1 MLIYIIIFIYCLTR
15 KVLEEPKPQRSWDLS
30 PHPRGCQTC
39 SVIQR
44 SSQRRDRT
52 PCATPKLEPT
62 DPSLSAAHGRQLG
75 GALKF
80 WTLLMNIENML
91 QNQTA
96 SLTME
101 HIYWCTVYIYI
112 HITYWF
118 VYAWFTGVSGIQKA
132 VCCQRDISRVIFGFK
147 STREVLLAGTWDTDS
162 EPVLDEPA
170 TRVLVLKG
178 QVHR

>member
-101 HIYWCTVYIYI
+101 HIYIDVLYIYI
-112 HITYWF
+112 YTYYILICLCLVYWCF
-118 VYAWFTGVSGIQKA
+118 RHSKSSVLPKRYFTGDFRIQVYAGGAIGWDMGHGLRT
-132 VCCQRDISRVIFGFK
+132 
-147 STREVLLAGTWDTDS
+147 STWWASNESARA
-162 EPVLDEPA
+162 
-170 TRVLVLKG
+170 
-178 QVHR
+178 